1 MDMVTFY
8 LLVIVIAVYVLLR
21 FLYVLFVNRNVR
33 RDKTVFTIAE
43 VWTVLIVPI
52 VFLAVEVGHKN
63 DCCGTTAVF
72 SPDHRPGIYLL
83 IGLCQSAY
91 VVALC
96 RTRLF
101 PPVPELLLNL
111 LLLLGLAINV
121 LLCFH
126 LPGIWIFGNI
136 PIILLIL
143 MKLMKHQAMLESR
156 FLEEETSTDNVFDKL
171 ARYVLNL
178 EPAMKFPLMAALL
191 VPLTMLVSLLLML
204 FGQKPDA
211 LIRAFTETY
220 KHGFSAL
227 DHECKNVVC
236 GGHFLCSVG
245 ANGHREIVR
254 PIRYGVR
261 NGNRILCNRQLLIS
275 NAFEDLMQEK
285 FPATHALV
293 RKNYN
298 RVGLIIHQYYGV
310 FQVKIV
316 SDVVYMLMKPLE
328 WFFLFVLYT
337 IDHRP
342 ENRIALQYVDK
353 KTKMQLIT
361 QLNDKPLLPS
371 E

>member
-1 MDMVTFY
+1 MIVFY

-21 FLYVLFVNRNVR
+21 FLYFLFVNRKYH
-33 RDKTVFTIAE
+33 RDNTVLAFAE
-43 VWTVLIVPI
+43 VWTVIIVP
-52 VFLAVEVGHKN
+52 VFFLAVTDVGQKN

-72 SPDHRPGIYLL
+72 SPDHSPGIYLL
-83 IGLCQSAY
+83 IGLCQTAY
-91 VVALC
+91 VVAMC
-96 RTRLF
+96 RTKLL

-126 LPGIWIFGNI
+126 LPELWVFGNI
-136 PIILLIL
+136 PIILLIV

-156 FLEEETSTDNVFDKL
+156 FLKEEASTGNALDKW
-171 ARYVLNL
+171 ARYILTL

-191 VPLTMLVSLLLML
+191 VPLTVLVSLFLML

-211 LIRAFTETY
+211 LIRVFTETY

-227 DHECKNVVC
+227 DHQCDNVVC

-245 ANGHREIVR
+245 ANGHNALVK

-261 NGNRILCNRQLLIS
+261 NGKRILCNRQLLIS
-275 NAFEDLMQEK
+275 NAFEELMQEK
-285 FPATHALV
+285 FPTTHALV

-298 RVGLIIHQYYGV
+298 RVGLVIHQYYGV

-316 SDVVYMLMKPLE
+316 SDVVYVLIKPLE

-337 IDHRP
+337 FDHRP

-353 KTKMQLIT
+353 GTKKQLT
-361 QLNDKPLLPS
+361 AQLNDEPS
-371 E
+371 CAAV